1 VRTPVGANWKRHDP
15 GLLERVGGTVIEEF
29 QSKAMPCADRDGPTR
44 SLCQTAGRCRM
55 PPGALAVKLEGKD
68 VIVVQAKKIRLRMCV
83 MGLAVFSAELIKR
96 FGPRSV
102 KSIILCEK
110 DDAVMRPLLSGFP
123 NAEVVV
129 MREVILKELTRPV

>member
-1 VRTPVGANWKRHDP
+1 
-15 GLLERVGGTVIEEF
+15 
-29 QSKAMPCADRDGPTR
+29 
-44 SLCQTAGRCRM
+44 M

-83 MGLAVFSAELIKR
+83 TGLTVFSAELIKR
-96 FGPRSV
+96 FGPHSV
-102 KSIILCEK
+102 KSIILREK

-129 MREVILKELTRPV
+129 MREVIRKE